1 MKFTAFLVPKS
12 ELKNMMVK
20 NNFFSQVTWWRTPLR
35 RQDRRLNVANNKTSQ
50 ASAVGSSPGPDQP
63 FFFAFFAKFDT
74 YYCKKVRKNVSKRF
88 RVHFTFRKSISVH
101 ITSKRSTKPQ
111 FSTLFLRQRL
121 DSRDHRVLGTS

>member
-50 ASAVGSSPGPDQP
+50 ASAVGSSPGLTNPS
-63 FFFAFFAKFDT
+63 FFIFFCRFFAILREKTRKKRFKTFFACILLIELPFWSNCSLNHT
-74 YYCKKVRKNVSKRF
+74 IFPS
-88 RVHFTFRKSISVH
+88 
-101 ITSKRSTKPQ
+101 
-111 FSTLFLRQRL
+111 FLGNALIAETIERL
-121 DSRDHRVLGTS
+121 GP